1 SLGAGGFAD
10 RRFHCIFLSELAPFP
25 SGFGGD
31 PPMGR
36 VFIDPRQARIGFPSR
51 AWRGRRYWCERGES
65 NPHTEVPDPKSGA
78 SANSATFARFRRG
91 GRIGAR
97 SRHCPRRRAPARLL
111 GLLCDRTPLRPRRLE
126 ANSFSI
132 RPPRKPFRRGIL
144 CLCLSFVREKPVP
157 AFAPGRTFLSVD
169 RLPSPRGALCLF
181 NASSGKTLVRRLSDQ
196 DPWKARRLG
205 VESGG
210 GVLRLVREGAL
221 RLLPSPGVF
230 GSREFFRLS
239 GLGGLGDFFAGSG
252 GEDAELRE

>member
-1 SLGAGGFAD
+1 FARLFEDFLDQSLQRFGVDRILEALGDHVLGNVAGPESVDADFLAVLLDLLIENPVQAFPLHFDFEHSLGAGGFAD

-181 NASSGKTLVRRLSDQ
+181 NASSGKTLV
-196 DPWKARRLG
+196 
-205 VESGG
+205 
-210 GVLRLVREGAL
+210 
-221 RLLPSPGVF
+221 
-230 GSREFFRLS
+230 
-239 GLGGLGDFFAGSG
+239 
-252 GEDAELRE
+252 